1 MSFFGKFFGTAKDEE
16 AKASTTTTSAP
27 SPEIST
33 QTILTKEEQFSMAD
47 KKYVAAI
54 DQGTTSTRCM
64 LFTKDGRP
72 AASYQMEHEQ
82 IFPHPG

>member
-1 MSFFGKFFGTAKDEE
+1 MLFKLFGSKKKETPAENKAPATPEAPKPEATIIKEE
-16 AKASTTTTSAP
+16 AKAPMS
-27 SPEIST
+27 E
-33 QTILTKEEQFSMAD
+33 

-72 AASYQMEHEQ
+72 AGSYQMEHEQ